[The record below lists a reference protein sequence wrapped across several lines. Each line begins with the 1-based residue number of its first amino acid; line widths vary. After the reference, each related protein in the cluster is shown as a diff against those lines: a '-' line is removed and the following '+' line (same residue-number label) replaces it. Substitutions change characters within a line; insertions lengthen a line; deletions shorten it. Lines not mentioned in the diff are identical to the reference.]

1 MKQPWIFQ
9 NENNDLSVTPSNMKG
24 GQLKN
29 LYWILIKLKKGKSP
43 LSTDLVN
50 SCSWVKWERSVV
62 IFKFM
67 YKINIQYEWP
77 SKLFIDDQYT
87 ILKETICR
95 SIMPLFLSNKN
106 SFWSDFMYLTL
117 LDESEAFRRKIIQTL
132 NFSYLPRYSSSFHFS
147 W

>member
-29 LYWILIKLKKGKSP
+29 LYWILIKLKKGKLP